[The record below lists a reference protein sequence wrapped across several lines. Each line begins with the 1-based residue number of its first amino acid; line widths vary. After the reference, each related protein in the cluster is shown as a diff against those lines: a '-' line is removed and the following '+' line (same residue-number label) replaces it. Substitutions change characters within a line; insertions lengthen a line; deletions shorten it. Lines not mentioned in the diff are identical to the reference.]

1 MIGTDFLEILR
12 CPLNPSRTRLQQ
24 ANGKLV
30 CERCDLRFAIKDGF
44 PILVAEE
51 AELPPGCESLSDLPC
66 QKTETDAETNHKR
79 GEPPAS
85 AGGGAVDWPSPR

>member
-1 MIGTDFLEILR
+1 LR
-12 CPLNPSRTRLQQ
+12 PLGLPRTTETGICDDRDGFSGDLALPAQS
-24 ANGKLV
+24 KLV

-66 QKTETDAETNHKR
+66 QKAEAPAETNR
-79 GEPPAS
+79 
-85 AGGGAVDWPSPR
+85 

>member
-30 CERCDLRFAIKDGF
+30 CERCDPRFAIKDGF

-66 QKTETDAETNHKR
+66 QKAEAPAETNR
-79 GEPPAS
+79 
-85 AGGGAVDWPSPR
+85 